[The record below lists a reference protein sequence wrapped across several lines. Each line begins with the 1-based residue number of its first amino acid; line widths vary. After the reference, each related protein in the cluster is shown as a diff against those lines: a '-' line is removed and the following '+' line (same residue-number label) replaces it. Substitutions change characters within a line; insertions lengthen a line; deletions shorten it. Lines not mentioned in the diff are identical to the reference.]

1 MSAFTP
7 GEGTKMWK
15 PQQRQAGV
23 QLYLTGANG
32 DSGALAGARACGLPL
47 ELSLVPVT
55 DWIDPEELSNATIAV
70 VQVDAE
76 TPASVKRFQ
85 KLAASTD
92 TPLIAAAYEP
102 PLALV
107 RSLLRAGAHDVLPL
121 PLDLTDLETSIR
133 VLLEQQSGQ
142 NQQIATP
149 GVQSRSRVISVVK
162 TVGGVGATSIATQLA
177 VRFAEREANAGRDT
191 CLIDLDLQFG
201 DAAFQLGLRPN
212 LSVSD
217 LLEAGA
223 RLDGALVRATASRH
237 PSGLNLIA
245 SPAEMMPLE
254 GISSDQIL
262 QIVDIAAREFGTVF
276 LEVPTNW
283 TNWSLSL
290 LARSDLVL
298 LVADVTI
305 PSLHRARRQ
314 LELMASQGLQDLE
327 VRIVAN
333 RFEKSQLKTIKP
345 ADIRDALGRDIAY
358 TVANEP
364 GVMRVAVDRGVPISE
379 VKRRSAI
386 GKDLDTLDSAI
397 AAFMGLER

>member
-1 MSAFTP
+1 
-7 GEGTKMWK
+7 MWK

-23 QLYLTGANG
+23 QIYLTGANG

-133 VLLEQQSGQ
+133 VLLDQQSGQ

-149 GVQSRSRVISVVK
+149 GGQSRSRVISVVK

-217 LLEAGA
+217 LLDAGA

>member
-133 VLLEQQSGQ
+133 VLLDQQSGQ

-149 GVQSRSRVISVVK
+149 GGQSRSRVISVVK

>member
-1 MSAFTP
+1 MTAFTQNDTAS
-7 GEGTKMWK
+7 GWR

-364 GVMRVAVDRGVPISE
+364 GVMRVAADRGVPISE

>member
-1 MSAFTP
+1 MTAFTP
-7 GEGTKMWK
+7 GEGTQIWR

-32 DSGALAGARACGLPL
+32 DSGALAGAKACGLPL

-55 DWIDPEELSNATIAV
+55 DWIDPEELSNAAV
-70 VQVDAE
+70 GVIQVDAE

-85 KLAASTD
+85 KLAANTT

-107 RSLLRAGAHDVLPL
+107 RSLLRSGAHDVLPL
-121 PLDLTDLETSIR
+121 PLELADLETSIR
-133 VLLEQQSGQ
+133 VLLDQSAQ
-142 NQQIATP
+142 AQQIATA
-149 GVQSRSRVISVVK
+149 GTQIRSRVISVVK

-177 VRFAEREANAGRDT
+177 LRFAEREANAGRDT

-223 RLDGALVRATASRH
+223 RLDGALVRATASHH
-237 PSGLNLIA
+237 PSGLNVIA

-262 QIVDIAAREFGTVF
+262 QIVDVAAREFGTVF

-305 PSLHRARRQ
+305 ASLHRARRQ
-314 LELMASQGLQDLE
+314 LELMSSQGLQDLE

-333 RFEKSQLKTIKP
+333 RFEKSQLKAIRP
-345 ADIRDALGRDIAY
+345 SDIRDALGRDIAF

-364 GVMRVAVDRGVPISE
+364 AVMRVAADRGVPIAE

-386 GKDLDTLDSAI
+386 GKDLDALDSAI

>member
-1 MSAFTP
+1 MTAFTP
-7 GEGTKMWK
+7 GEGTKMWQ

-32 DSGALAGARACGLPL
+32 DTGALAGARACGLPL
-47 ELSLVPVT
+47 ELFLVPVT
-55 DWIDPEELSNATIAV
+55 DWIDPEELGHATVGVI
-70 VQVDAE
+70 QVDAE

-85 KLAASTD
+85 KLAASIE
-92 TPLIAAAYEP
+92 TPLIAACYEP

-107 RSLLRAGAHDVLPL
+107 RTLLRAGAHDVLPL
-121 PLDLTDLETSIR
+121 PLDLTDLETSIK
-133 VLLEQQSGQ
+133 VLLEQHSGQ
-142 NQQIATP
+142 ANQAAAP
-149 GVQSRSRVISVVK
+149 GTQARSRVISVVK

-191 CLIDLDLQFG
+191 CLVDLDLQFG

-223 RLDGALVRATASRH
+223 RLDGSLVRATASKH
-237 PSGLNLIA
+237 PSGLNVIA

-290 LARSDLVL
+290 LARSDLIL
-298 LVADVTI
+298 LVVDLTI

-314 LELMASQGLQDLE
+314 LELMASQGLQDVE

-333 RFEKSQLKTIKP
+333 RFEKAQLTTIK
-345 ADIRDALGRDIAY
+345 ASDVRDALGRDITY
-358 TVANEP
+358 TVTNEP
-364 GVMRVAVDRGVPISE
+364 GVMRVAADRGVPISE

-386 GKDLDTLDSAI
+386 GKDLDALDSGI
-397 AAFMGLER
+397 AALLGLER

>member
-1 MSAFTP
+1 
-7 GEGTKMWK
+7 MWK

-133 VLLEQQSGQ
+133 VLLDQQSGQ

-149 GVQSRSRVISVVK
+149 GGQSRSRVISVVK
-162 TVGGVGATSIATQLA
+162 TVGGVGTTSIATQLA

>member
-1 MSAFTP
+1 MA
-7 GEGTKMWK
+7 
-15 PQQRQAGV
+15 
-23 QLYLTGANG
+23 
-32 DSGALAGARACGLPL
+32 
-47 ELSLVPVT
+47 
-55 DWIDPEELSNATIAV
+55 
-70 VQVDAE
+70 
-76 TPASVKRFQ
+76 
-85 KLAASTD
+85 
-92 TPLIAAAYEP
+92 
-102 PLALV
+102 
-107 RSLLRAGAHDVLPL
+107 
-121 PLDLTDLETSIR
+121 
-133 VLLEQQSGQ
+133 
-142 NQQIATP
+142 
-149 GVQSRSRVISVVK
+149 
-162 TVGGVGATSIATQLA
+162 
-177 VRFAEREANAGRDT
+177 RDT

-223 RLDGALVRATASRH
+223 RLDGALVRATASQH
-237 PSGLNLIA
+237 SSGLNVIA

-262 QIVDIAAREFGTVF
+262 QIVDTAAREFGTVF

-298 LVADVTI
+298 LVVDLTI

-333 RFEKSQLKTIKP
+333 RFEKSQLKTIRP
-345 ADIRDALGRDIAY
+345 SDVRDALGRDIAY

-364 GVMRVAVDRGVPISE
+364 GVMRVAADRGVPIAE
-379 VKRRSAI
+379 VKRRSAV
-386 GKDLDTLDSAI
+386 GKDLDALDSAI

>member
-1 MSAFTP
+1 
-7 GEGTKMWK
+7 
-15 PQQRQAGV
+15 
-23 QLYLTGANG
+23 
-32 DSGALAGARACGLPL
+32 
-47 ELSLVPVT
+47 
-55 DWIDPEELSNATIAV
+55 
-70 VQVDAE
+70 
-76 TPASVKRFQ
+76 
-85 KLAASTD
+85 
-92 TPLIAAAYEP
+92 
-102 PLALV
+102 
-107 RSLLRAGAHDVLPL
+107 
-121 PLDLTDLETSIR
+121 
-133 VLLEQQSGQ
+133 
-142 NQQIATP
+142 
-149 GVQSRSRVISVVK
+149 
-162 TVGGVGATSIATQLA
+162 
-177 VRFAEREANAGRDT
+177 
-191 CLIDLDLQFG
+191 
-201 DAAFQLGLRPN
+201 
-212 LSVSD
+212 
-217 LLEAGA
+217 
-223 RLDGALVRATASRH
+223 
-237 PSGLNLIA
+237 LNLIA

>member
-1 MSAFTP
+1 MTAFTP
-7 GEGTKMWK
+7 GEGTQIWR

-32 DSGALAGARACGLPL
+32 DSGALAGAKACGLPL

-55 DWIDPEELSNATIAV
+55 DWIDPEELSNAAV
-70 VQVDAE
+70 GVIQVDAE

-85 KLAASTD
+85 KLAANTT

-107 RSLLRAGAHDVLPL
+107 RSLLRSGAHDVLPL
-121 PLDLTDLETSIR
+121 PLELADLETSIR
-133 VLLEQQSGQ
+133 VLLDQSAQ
-142 NQQIATP
+142 AQQIATA
-149 GVQSRSRVISVVK
+149 GTQIRSRVISVVK

-177 VRFAEREANAGRDT
+177 LRFAEREANAGRDT

-223 RLDGALVRATASRH
+223 RLDGALVRATASHH
-237 PSGLNLIA
+237 PSGLNVIA

-305 PSLHRARRQ
+305 ASLHRARRQ
-314 LELMASQGLQDLE
+314 LELMSSQGLQDLE

-333 RFEKSQLKTIKP
+333 RFEKSQLKAIRP
-345 ADIRDALGRDIAY
+345 SDIRDALGRDIAF

-364 GVMRVAVDRGVPISE
+364 AVMRVAADRGVPIAE

-386 GKDLDTLDSAI
+386 GKDLDALDSAI

>member
-1 MSAFTP
+1 
-7 GEGTKMWK
+7 MWK

-133 VLLEQQSGQ
+133 VLLDQQSGQ

-149 GVQSRSRVISVVK
+149 GGQSRSRVISVVK

>member
-1 MSAFTP
+1 MTAFTP

-15 PQQRQAGV
+15 PQQRQACV

-32 DSGALAGARACGLPL
+32 DTGALAGAHACGLSL
-47 ELSLVPVT
+47 ELFLVPVT
-55 DWIDPEELSNATIAV
+55 DWIDPEELGHGTVAV
-70 VQVDAE
+70 IQVDSE

-85 KLAASTD
+85 KLAASTE
-92 TPLIAAAYEP
+92 TPLIAAGYEP

-121 PLDLTDLETSIR
+121 PLDLTDLETSIK

-142 NQQIATP
+142 NQQIATS
-149 GVQSRSRVISVVK
+149 GAQARSRVISVVK

-177 VRFAEREANAGRDT
+177 VRFAEREASVGRET
-191 CLIDLDLQFG
+191 CFLDLDLQFG

-212 LSVSD
+212 LSISD

-237 PSGLNLIA
+237 SSSLHMIA

-290 LARSDLVL
+290 LARSDLIL
-298 LVADVTI
+298 LVADLTI

-314 LELMASQGLQDLE
+314 LELMASQGLQDIE

-333 RFEKSQLKTIKP
+333 RFEKGQLRTIKP
-345 ADIRDALGRDIAY
+345 SDVRDALGRDIAY
-358 TVANEP
+358 TVTNEP
-364 GVMRVAVDRGVPISE
+364 SVMRVAGERGVPISE
-379 VKRRSAI
+379 VKRRSAT
-386 GKDLDTLDSAI
+386 GKDLDALDSGI
-397 AAFMGLER
+397 AAFLGLER

>member
-1 MSAFTP
+1 
-7 GEGTKMWK
+7 
-15 PQQRQAGV
+15 
-23 QLYLTGANG
+23 
-32 DSGALAGARACGLPL
+32 
-47 ELSLVPVT
+47 
-55 DWIDPEELSNATIAV
+55 
-70 VQVDAE
+70 
-76 TPASVKRFQ
+76 
-85 KLAASTD
+85 
-92 TPLIAAAYEP
+92 
-102 PLALV
+102 V

-149 GVQSRSRVISVVK
+149 GGQSRSRVISVVK

>member
-23 QLYLTGANG
+23 QLYLTGAND

-133 VLLEQQSGQ
+133 VLLDQQSGQ

-149 GVQSRSRVISVVK
+149 GGQSRSRVISVVK